1 MQYEWL
7 LRLEK
12 FIKNFPNGKPE
23 QSCTNLELME
33 YGRELSE
40 IRQNPFYVALQANR
54 EEKDRLQK
62 IKEMQQQ
69 MMMIEPASDRERA
82 ECEEE
87 YKLKVKEQA
96 KTDIFKHTFVDAEN
110 LEID

>member
-1 MQYEWL
+1 MQYERL

-40 IRQNPFYVALQANR
+40 IRQNPFYVAL
-54 EEKDRLQK
+54 
-62 IKEMQQQ
+62 
-69 MMMIEPASDRERA
+69 
-82 ECEEE
+82 
-87 YKLKVKEQA
+87 
-96 KTDIFKHTFVDAEN
+96 
-110 LEID
+110 